1 MSVENIEKRGVPFII
16 SYLKKAK
23 MLSWVKEDSLIIPV
37 DCAQFLV
44 SRVIGPWRTPNKTQK
59 EEESLSTHNAM

>member
-1 MSVENIEKRGVPFII
+1 
-16 SYLKKAK
+16 